1 MKTIIKCKSFKLNT
15 IPIIIF
21 VPKCQ
26 VRNSGWGSDAS
37 DTSKALVKEGALLCI
52 MGQNPYQMGYQGVK
66 AAVDILNGVDMGGY
80 KYVDTGVNVITKD
93 NVDQF

>member
-1 MKTIIKCKSFKLNT
+1 M
-15 IPIIIF
+15 
-21 VPKCQ
+21 
-26 VRNSGWGSDAS
+26 D
-37 DTSKALVKEGALLCI
+37 
-52 MGQNPYQMGYQGVK
+52 QNPYQMDYQGVK